1 MKFFNQTTTI
11 LMKEIL
17 SEYKTKDVLI
27 SMLLFGLLVIL
38 MFNFAF
44 EPDSEEIRN
53 FGPGLLWM
61 TFIFSGLLGMN
72 RTFAGEKENKVL
84 EGIMLSPISWNSIY
98 LGKMLANLLFMLL
111 AESIILCLFSLFFN
125 YAIWPRI
132 EWMAIITF
140 LGTLGFSAVGTLLA
154 AISMNTRMSEVM
166 LPILLLPLA
175 LPVILSVVL
184 ATTANFSTPTD
195 QNSMIFWIK
204 VLIAYD
210 VIFITV
216 PLMLFDY
223 VLEE

>member
-1 MKFFNQTTTI
+1 MKFVNQTIII

-44 EPDSEEIRN
+44 EPDSEEIKS

-61 TFIFSGLLGMN
+61 TFIFAGLLGMN

-84 EGIMLSPISWNSIY
+84 EGLMLSPISWNTIY

-154 AISMNTRMSEVM
+154 AVSMNTRMSEVM

-184 ATTANFSTPTD
+184 ATTANFSIPTD
-195 QNSMIFWIK
+195 HNAMIFWIK
-204 VLIAYD
+204 VLLAYD
-210 VIFITV
+210 IIFITV
-216 PLMLFDY
+216 PLMTFDF

>member
-1 MKFFNQTTTI
+1 
-11 LMKEIL
+11 
-17 SEYKTKDVLI
+17 
-27 SMLLFGLLVIL
+27 
-38 MFNFAF
+38 
-44 EPDSEEIRN
+44 
-53 FGPGLLWM
+53 
-61 TFIFSGLLGMN
+61 
-72 RTFAGEKENKVL
+72 
-84 EGIMLSPISWNSIY
+84 
-98 LGKMLANLLFMLL
+98 
-111 AESIILCLFSLFFN
+111 
-125 YAIWPRI
+125 
-132 EWMAIITF
+132 MAIITF
-140 LGTLGFSAVGTLLA
+140 LGTLVFSAVGTLLA
-154 AISMNTRMSEVM
+154 AVSMNTRMSEVM

>member
-84 EGIMLSPISWNSIY
+84 EGLMLAPISWNSIY

-125 YAIWPRI
+125 YAIWSRI

-154 AISMNTRMSEVM
+154 AVSMNTRM
-166 LPILLLPLA
+166 
-175 LPVILSVVL
+175 
-184 ATTANFSTPTD
+184 
-195 QNSMIFWIK
+195 IK

>member
-1 MKFFNQTTTI
+1 MKFFNQTATI

-84 EGIMLSPISWNSIY
+84 EGLMLAPISWNSIY

-125 YAIWPRI
+125 YAIWSRI

-154 AISMNTRMSEVM
+154 AVSMNTRMSEVM

-184 ATTANFSTPTD
+184 ATTANFSSPTE